1 MHYTA
6 NYGVQ
11 FVVVDPL
18 IHSLPDG
25 CDENSSRGVA
35 YYFERARQL
44 VRDTGITWLFVHHSR
59 KRSLTQPSD
68 PSQMIRGS
76 TAIRGVLDSSLYVA
90 QTSPG
95 IVTIQHDKSR
105 RHTSVPPFVVEIRDS
120 LDGNL
125 TNILYRGSGDIVST
139 EVQLAKRDII
149 ALLKTERYGL
159 PRANIIQHA
168 KAVGVGTRTADA
180 ALQYLVAEG
189 IIAKRREG
197 RQSIYYYQGVSDN
210 DNDLE
215 LDEK

>member
-1 MHYTA
+1 
-6 NYGVQ
+6 
-11 FVVVDPL
+11 
-18 IHSLPDG
+18 
-25 CDENSSRGVA
+25 
-35 YYFERARQL
+35 
-44 VRDTGITWLFVHHSR
+44 
-59 KRSLTQPSD
+59 
-68 PSQMIRGS
+68 MIRGS

-125 TNILYRGSGDIVST
+125 TNIMYRGSGDIVST

-168 KAVGVGTRTADA
+168 KAVGVSTRTADA
-180 ALQYLVAEG
+180 ALQCLVAEG
-189 IIAKRREG
+189 IIGKRREG